1 MIQVGYLERLTLRLI
16 QGASRLDSAFR
27 DRHRDY
33 FLAAQRPDG
42 GFAGREGTSDLYYTG
57 FALRGLATL
66 AELQPPASTR
76 AASFLRSR
84 VSGKETAVDLLS
96 LIYGASLLERMAGE
110 EPLARLPEGWKR
122 SLAEFLEIYRKPDG
136 GYAKT
141 PQGAASSVYHSFLTL
156 LCLEAIEVAPRES
169 ERLIEFL
176 KSHEDA
182 EGGYHEIR
190 VSKRPG
196 VNPTA
201 AAVASLRMLGAFDE
215 EARERTLDY
224 LVETQSDD
232 GGFTANTRIPFA
244 DLLSTFTALV
254 TLVDLDAAE
263 EVDLV
268 GAKRFARSLE
278 IETGGFRGAA
288 LDPGHDVEYAF
299 YGVGAFSLLAYL
311 EIPREERE
319 V

>member
-1 MIQVGYLERLTLRLI
+1 MIQLGYLERLTLRLI
-16 QGASRLDSAFR
+16 QGASRLDPAFR

-33 FLAAQRPDG
+33 FLAAQRTDG
-42 GFAGREGTSDLYYTG
+42 GFAGREGVSDLYYTG

-66 AELQPPASTR
+66 AELQPPASTKAAEFLGSR
-76 AASFLRSR
+76 AT
-84 VSGKETAVDLLS
+84 GKETAVDLLS

-110 EPLARLPEGWKR
+110 APLANLPDGWKR
-122 SLAEFLEIYRKPDG
+122 ALAEFLETYRKPDG

-156 LCLEAIEVAPRES
+156 LCLEAIEAAPLEP
-169 ERLIEFL
+169 ERLVGFL
-176 KSHEDA
+176 RSHEDA

-201 AAVASLRMLGAFDE
+201 AAVASLTILGAFDAA
-215 EARERTLDY
+215 ARERTIDY
-224 LVETQSDD
+224 LVDSQSDD

-254 TLVDLDAAE
+254 TLVELDAAE
-263 EVDLV
+263 EVDLT
-268 GAKRFARSLE
+268 AARRFAKSMEL
-278 IETGGFRGAA
+278 ETGGFRGAA

-299 YGVGAFSLLAYL
+299 YGVGALALLAYL